1 MPPFAFGDEQYSQDF
16 DQQRILPHTE
26 PPIANMEI
34 QRASTAASNAITEI
48 EKDGDSGNGDQKERI
63 IKDGDSKFSMEEDQD
78 QRGQQEGDNTVQNE
92 GIHIR

>member
-26 PPIANMEI
+26 PPIANLEI

-48 EKDGDSGNGDQKERI
+48 EKDGDSGNGDQKERWRLEI
-63 IKDGDSKFSMEEDQD
+63 FDGGRPRPK
-78 QRGQQEGDNTVQNE
+78 RTTLQEGDNTVQNE